1 MQVDTHPSSQF
12 DMTFVVLRI
21 AAIAGLIVSI
31 QVCIAALLLQQNNDR
46 SQSSVPIHHIQL
58 NH

>member
-1 MQVDTHPSSQF
+1 
-12 DMTFVVLRI
+12 MTFVVLRI